1 MRQRENKIT
10 KVNARMRDQRRGIRW
25 SLYLFMGFMCVVFL
39 LATSAHA
46 ATVQGKVISIKG
58 DAIELDIGSGTGIKE
73 GDTGRIYYTVKAT
86 GELKLEPVYVARFKV
101 TNISPNSS
109 MAKIEEKTIDII
121 RVGYFVEVTSQGAA
135 QGPASQ
141 QAVKKGSQPGE
152 VWREPSLG
160 MEFVWVP
167 GGCYEMGCG
176 SWTSDCD
183 NDEKPVHTVCVD
195 GFWIGKFEVTQ
206 SQWQKLMGD
215 KPSGFKDCGDNCPV
229 EQISWNE
236 AQEFARRFSQ
246 GAGYMFRLPTEAEWE
261 YACRSGGKK
270 EKYSGGDTVGA
281 VAWYKDNSGDR
292 PHPVGQK
299 RSNGL
304 GIYDMSGNVWE
315 WCSDWGS
322 SDYSSGSPSPRN
334 NPQGPAS
341 GTDRVL
347 RGGSWFSAAW
357 DMRSTARNG
366 NFRGVRN
373 YSIGFRLVGSGRQ

>member
-1 MRQRENKIT
+1 MRQRKNKTT
-10 KVNARMRDQRRGIRW
+10 KVNARMRDQRRSIRW
-25 SLYLFMGFMCVVFL
+25 SWYLSIGFMCVVFL
-39 LATSAHA
+39 LATSAQA
-46 ATVQGKVISIKG
+46 ATVQGKVISING

-73 GDTGRIYYTVKAT
+73 GDTGRIYYTVKGT
-86 GELKLEPVYVARFKV
+86 GEVKLEPVYVARFTV
-101 TNISPNSS
+101 TTISQNSS
-109 MAKIEEKTIDII
+109 MVKIEEKTIDII
-121 RVGYFVEVTSQGAA
+121 RVGYFAEVTA
-135 QGPASQ
+135 QGPAPQ

-152 VWREPSLG
+152 VWRDPSLG

-206 SQWQKLMGD
+206 SQWQRIMGD
-215 KPSGFKDCGDNCPV
+215 NPSGFKDCGDNCPV
-229 EQISWNE
+229 EMVSWSE
-236 AQEFARRFSQ
+236 SVEFARRFSQ
-246 GAGYMFRLPTEAEWE
+246 SARYTFRLPTEAEWE
-261 YACRSGGKK
+261 YASRSGGKK
-270 EKYSGGDTVGA
+270 EKYSGGDNAGA

-322 SDYSSGSPSPRN
+322 SDYSIGSPSPRN

-341 GTDRVL
+341 GTDHVL